1 MLSISVELLHGTFR
15 GDPDGT
21 ANTGRL
27 TRGEWPPSPA
37 RLFAALVAADGTGD
51 ACRVTDGTELE
62 WFERLPSPVI
72 HADPDPVHQP
82 LRPRFVVQHGAA
94 PAKGTHH
101 EYVGR
106 SGAAS
111 RAGVR
116 VAPRSPR
123 VVYQWDVAPPND
135 TILEAL
141 RRRAARVGYLG
152 SADSPVRTRVS
163 TEMVAPPAEA
173 GAFVPDHAGGT
184 VINVPVE
191 GDLARWDR
199 LHERWVVHGASVSR
213 SQSPAL
219 THPVPYRSP
228 RSEEPRDRGEVVAWL
243 RLATAVSGRRVSA
256 LTALFKEAILSQH
269 QQMHGEPPAV
279 LHGHGFSAT
288 GYELA
293 RYLALPD
300 AGYPRSR
307 GRIHGLALWLPPG
320 CDAAVHGMARDAAFS
335 IRRLVGHGVDV
346 AVTPR
351 DDEERP
357 MAAHPNRWLRPSSGW
372 ATAVPAIHER
382 RHRLDL
388 AEVTRWCEHA
398 GLPAPIDLRSAHTP
412 LIPGALDLAP
422 VEVNRP
428 GRPPLP
434 YSHVELW
441 FEQAIPGPVV
451 IGSGRQRGFGLCVP
465 LDGRA

>member
-1 MLSISVELLHGTFR
+1 MLSIAVEFLHGTFR
-15 GDPDGT
+15 GDADGA

-51 ACRVTDGTELE
+51 ACRVTDGAELE
-62 WFERLPSPVI
+62 WFEPLPPPII

-82 LRPRFVVQHGAA
+82 LRPRFVVQHGGA
-94 PAKGTHH
+94 PAKGAHQ

-106 SGAAS
+106 SGALS

-116 VAPRSPR
+116 VAPRSPH
-123 VVYQWDVAPPND
+123 VVYQWDETPPD
-135 TILEAL
+135 AILEAL

-152 SADSPVRTRVS
+152 SADSPVRARVA
-163 TEMVAPPAEA
+163 TELPAPPAEA
-173 GAFVPDHAGGT
+173 GAFVPDREGDT
-184 VINVPVE
+184 LINVTHE

-199 LHERWVVHGASVSR
+199 HHKDWGQRGGSAPR
-213 SQSPAL
+213 SQLPAL
-219 THPVPYRSP
+219 RYQAAYRSP
-228 RSEEPRDRGEVVAWL
+228 RFEERQDRGEVVAWL
-243 RLATAVSGRRVSA
+243 RLGTAVSGRRVSA
-256 LTALFKEAILSQH
+256 LTTLFKEALLSQH
-269 QQMHGEPPAV
+269 QRLYGEPPPE
-279 LHGHGFSAT
+279 LHGHGFSGT

-300 AGYPRSR
+300 VGFRRSR

-320 CDAAVHGMARDAAFS
+320 TDAAVRRMARDAAFS
-335 IRRLVGHGVDV
+335 IPGLHGRGVNV
-346 AVTPR
+346 AVAPR

-357 MAAHPNRWLRPSSGW
+357 VAAHPDRWLRASHRW
-372 ATAVPAIHER
+372 ATAIPAIHER
-382 RHRLDL
+382 RRRLDL
-388 AEVTRWCEHA
+388 AELARWCEHA
-398 GLPAPIDLRSAHTP
+398 GLPAPVAFRSERTPLAPGAIDL
-412 LIPGALDLAP
+412 AL

-428 GRPPLP
+428 GRPALP

-441 FEQAIPGPVV
+441 FERAVPGPVV